1 MTKTTILF
9 KFYKES
15 NTVKKNSFL
24 NELFTNEHIEEIRQ
38 RLTQSVFSIILFI
51 IVSFIKIKDIVKI
64 LQIPV
69 ENVHFFQNSPGEF
82 FLSTLKI
89 SIYTGLIFSIPI
101 LLTQIIFFLLPGL
114 RNQEKNF
121 VVGLIL
127 GSFFLFVFGL
137 IFSYFILI
145 PAALKFFINYSIDV
159 IEPLWSFDQYFNFM
173 LILFLSTGFIFQI
186 PIIQIILS
194 FSRIIS
200 GIQMLNLWK
209 YILLVS
215 TIFGAIL
222 TPSADPLTQIL
233 LSSAVFFLYLAGSFI
248 VIFLQK
254 NN

>member
-15 NTVKKNSFL
+15 NTIKKNSFL

>member
-15 NTVKKNSFL
+15 NTIKKNSFL

-233 LSSAVFFLYLAGSFI
+233 LSSAFFFLYLAGSFI

>member
-1 MTKTTILF
+1 MTKNIILF

-15 NTVKKNSFL
+15 NVIKKNNFL

-38 RLTQSVFSIILFI
+38 RLTQSIFSIFLFILF
-51 IVSFIKIKDIVKI
+51 SFIKMKSIVKV
-64 LQIPV
+64 LEIPV
-69 ENVHFFQNSPGEF
+69 GNIHFFQNSPGEY
-82 FLSTLKI
+82 FLLTLKI

-127 GSFFLFVFGL
+127 GSFSLFSFGL

-186 PIIQIILS
+186 PIFQIILS

-200 GIQMLNLWK
+200 GIEMLNLWK

-233 LSSAVFFLYLAGSFI
+233 LSGAVFFLYITGSFL

-254 NN
+254 TN

>member
-1 MTKTTILF
+1 MKKNTIFF

-15 NTVKKNSFL
+15 SILKKNSFL

-38 RLTQSVFSIILFI
+38 RFIQSIFIVILFI
-51 IVSFIKIKDIVKI
+51 IISFLKMKDIVKI
-64 LQIPV
+64 LESPV
-69 ENVHFFQNSPGEF
+69 GTVHFFQNSPGEY

-114 RNQEKNF
+114 RNQEKIF

-127 GSFFLFVFGL
+127 GSFFLFLFGL

-145 PAALKFFINYSIDV
+145 PAALKFFVNYSIDV

-186 PIIQIILS
+186 PIFQIILS

-200 GIQMLNLWK
+200 GTQMLRFWK
-209 YILLVS
+209 YILLIS

-233 LSSAVFFLYLAGSFI
+233 LSSAVFFLYITGSFI
-248 VIFLQK
+248 VILLQI